1 MIVTIDGPAGAGKS
15 TVARAL
21 ARRLGFRYLDTGA
34 MYRAVALAGMRSH
47 VDWNQPEQLVQIAKQ
62 AKIEMD
68 GNRVFLDGENVT
80 DAIRSAQVTSVTRF
94 SADNPEI
101 RRHLVRLQRQAAGHD
116 NVVTEGR
123 DQGTV
128 VFPRAECKIYLT
140 ASAEERARRRVRDFQ
155 ARGEPASFEA
165 VLGDI
170 IRRDRQDTTRP
181 VGPLAHAPDAVE
193 VPTDG
198 LSFQEVVDRLEAIVR
213 AQKQP

>member
-1 MIVTIDGPAGAGKS
+1 
-15 TVARAL
+15 
-21 ARRLGFRYLDTGA
+21 
-34 MYRAVALAGMRSH
+34 
-47 VDWNQPEQLVQIAKQ
+47 
-62 AKIEMD
+62 MD

-155 ARGEPASFEA
+155 ARGEPAS
-165 VLGDI
+165 GC
-170 IRRDRQDTTRP
+170 RRHWDFSFAT
-181 VGPLAHAPDAVE
+181 VGRKTSP
-193 VPTDG
+193 
-198 LSFQEVVDRLEAIVR
+198 
-213 AQKQP
+213 